1 MKLTILYV
9 VVVGAFLWWLKAVKQ
24 LTRTTAASPRWPR
37 SALLH
42 RVSMPLSP
50 AGGCQPLVLICQL
63 NCRGQSLPA
72 DMMRREF
79 ISCLLVGRI

>member
-1 MKLTILYV
+1 
-9 VVVGAFLWWLKAVKQ
+9 
-24 LTRTTAASPRWPR
+24 
-37 SALLH
+37 LLH